1 MLTSKTMST
10 NGLKVQKE
18 EWGLASA
25 GPIPSL
31 FYLFAYLLT
40 QNAITLRMRR
50 EAFAKFTCCYMR
62 EEERARIIETLMQMR
77 KHTAIRFS
85 LL

>member
-1 MLTSKTMST
+1 MLTSKTIST

-40 QNAITLRMRR
+40 QNAITLRMCR

-77 KHTAIRFS
+77 KHNAIRFS
-85 LL
+85 SL